1 MSRYCTKC
9 GAAISEDSRFCG
21 KCGAE
26 VKSSGENVPPPN
38 GSFFPKS
45 TNTSATARKPVAI
58 KWSSLIVVVILV
70 IWGVRYFGSKIDTSW
85 AVDKACAEV
94 KIEVY
99 NDYGEVPRVSGEL
112 IYKDEQNYIVA
123 VKYEVPGW
131 DWEASCACLVYG
143 YRESN
148 CFVSRMTTEMS
159 YNYNYKANLDEL
171 KALWALD

>member
-26 VKSSGENVPPPN
+26 VKRSGENAPPPN
-38 GSFFPKS
+38 ESYSPKS

-58 KWSSLIVVVILV
+58 KWSSLIVVAILV
-70 IWGVRYFGSKIDTSW
+70 IWGVRYFGPKIDTSW

-94 KIEVY
+94 KSEVY

-112 IYKDEQNYIVA
+112 IYKD
-123 VKYEVPGW
+123 G
-131 DWEASCACLVYG
+131 
-143 YRESN
+143 
-148 CFVSRMTTEMS
+148 
-159 YNYNYKANLDEL
+159 
-171 KALWALD
+171 

>member
-9 GAAISEDSRFCG
+9 GAALADGSMFCG
-21 KCGAE
+21 KCGAK
-26 VKSSGENVPPPN
+26 VNDSENFSASN
-38 GSFFPKS
+38 NTQ
-45 TNTSATARKPVAI
+45 TNATTPVRKPAAI
-58 KWSSLIVVVILV
+58 KWSSLFLIVLVV
-70 IWGVRYFGSKIDTSW
+70 IWGVRYFGPKVDTSW

-94 KIEVY
+94 KSEVY

-112 IYKDEQNYIVA
+112 IYKDGENYIIV

-131 DWEASCACLVYG
+131 KWEASCACLVYG

-159 YNYNYKANLDEL
+159 YDYNYKANLDEL